1 MTITN
6 IDFIKQFNDKIF
18 SSDSSKHFN
27 NIIFIYT
34 PPKVGSTTLVS
45 SLRLSASHKFL
56 IVHLHDETMLE
67 VLTGFNNIHNITIND
82 IIEYNAFIGKNVY
95 VIDVYRNPIERKIS
109 EYFEILANFH
119 FNNIENNMNKY
130 NLDLIMKRFNKI
142 FPHIAEGDYFMEKYY
157 INLPCEFDFNKKYLL
172 VIKDNIK
179 YVKLRLMDSIDWGKI
194 LSQILDTEIIIIK
207 DYETQNKIIGNL
219 YQSFKNNYKI
229 PSNFLEGIQNCK
241 YFNYYNSEDEKTR
254 YLNNWNNKKTSSF
267 NPFTENEYILYREI
281 STENQFYNFIQ
292 RNHYLDFGCICKS
305 CFGKRK
311 EIFNKIKS
319 GVKNV
324 NLKVIH
330 QEIVAEKKIKKVR
343 AITNICNNIQ
353 KLQIKKPT
361 KNMGT
366 DFTISGSITSR

>member
-1 MTITN
+1 
-6 IDFIKQFNDKIF
+6 
-18 SSDSSKHFN
+18 
-27 NIIFIYT
+27 
-34 PPKVGSTTLVS
+34 
-45 SLRLSASHKFL
+45 
-56 IVHLHDETMLE
+56 MLG
-67 VLTGFNNIHNITIND
+67 VLTGFDNIHNITIKD

-130 NLDLIMKRFNKI
+130 NLDLIMNRFNKI
-142 FPHIAEGDYFMEKYY
+142 FPHIAEGDYFMEKYS
-157 INLPCEFDFNKKYLL
+157 INIPCEFDFNKKYLL

-229 PSNFLEGIQNCK
+229 PSNFLEEIQNCR
-241 YFNYYNSEDEKTR
+241 YFNYYNSEEEKIR

-267 NPFTENEYILYREI
+267 KSFTEMEYILYREI

-311 EIFNKIKS
+311 EIFNKIKR
-319 GVKNV
+319 GIKNV

-330 QEIVAEKKIKKVR
+330 QDIVAEKKIKKVK

-353 KLQIKKPT
+353 KLQIKNPT

-366 DFTISGSITSR
+366 DFTISGAITTR